1 MQAKDTIQLE
11 MTAAATEGRPQ
22 RGPNSGR
29 GASAG
34 AKYSRLDSDI
44 AAMQRDS
51 STYCDEPADTA
62 AYSAWLQVRVAFE
75 SGDFDALLV
84 IMRLHSSRADRQCW
98 EMQTFDL
105 EKSKADIEAVVRDNT
120 FMAELQVRTPDPR
133 VMFVCFDHC
142 IGSVL
147 LLLRGHQARLC
158 QCLRKSC
165 IAPAGAHR
173 ATHCGARHILA
184 TLLLPAAPA
193 EGGRR
198 AACRAGSPRLGT
210 ARRRGTVGS

>member
-1 MQAKDTIQLE
+1 VPSTAGWIQTLLPCSATVAH
-11 MTAAATEGRPQ
+11 TAMSLRTLLRTAPG
-22 RGPNSGR
+22 
-29 GASAG
+29 
-34 AKYSRLDSDI
+34 SRCGL
-44 AAMQRDS
+44 
-51 STYCDEPADTA
+51 
-62 AYSAWLQVRVAFE
+62 LFE

-84 IMRLHSSRADRQCW
+84 IVHLHSSRADRQCW

-120 FMAELQVRTPDPR
+120 FMAELQVRTPDPQ

-147 LLLRGHQARLC
+147 LLLHGHQARLC
-158 QCLRKSC
+158 QCLKKSC

-173 ATHCGARHILA
+173 ATYCGARHVLA
-184 TLLLPAAPA
+184 ALLLPAAPA
-193 EGGRR
+193 EGGGR

-210 ARRRGTVGS
+210 ARRGGTVDS